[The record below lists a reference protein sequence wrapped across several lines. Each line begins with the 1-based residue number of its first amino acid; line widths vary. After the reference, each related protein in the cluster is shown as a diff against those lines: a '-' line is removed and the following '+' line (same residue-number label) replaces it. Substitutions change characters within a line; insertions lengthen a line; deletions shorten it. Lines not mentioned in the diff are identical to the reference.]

1 MKSLQKRSSHLK
13 AVILY
18 FMPILSSAK
27 EFRSLKDI
35 GILMVTSLI
44 FGATL
49 ISVSGPLNVLAA
61 NTASHYAV
69 GQHPSDVV
77 LGDFNG
83 DGIPDLAV
91 ANRDSF
97 TVSILLG
104 RGDGTFQPAVNYFTG
119 PNPASIAVGD
129 FNGDGKLDLAV
140 ALLGTGTVSVLLGNG
155 DGTFQSAVGYNVQ
168 SSPASVAV
176 GDFNA
181 DGKLDIAVA
190 NVVSGSVSIL
200 LGNGDGT
207 FQAAVNYPVGTSPT
221 FLLVADL
228 NKDGKPDLA
237 VANAGSSQV
246 SILVGKGDGT
256 FQTAVNYSTA
266 LGGSSIAVGDFN
278 GDGKLDLAVTDSF
291 SGNVSVLLGN
301 GDATFQTAVNYV
313 VQSNP
318 TSIAVND
325 LNGDG
330 KPDLVVTNESSDTV
344 SVLVGLGD
352 GTFAPAVNWV
362 VPNGPVAVSVADFN
376 GDGIPDL
383 AIACSES
390 ATLVILPGLP
400 GASFPV
406 PFNYIAGPSSNLVVT
421 VAAADFNGDGKL
433 DLVGFSPLSAATTV
447 SLLFGVGDGTFQPH
461 LDVGVGAGPVGVAAG
476 DLNGDGK
483 ADLAVIT
490 KASSNVSVLLGNGD
504 GTFAAAVTYGAGS
517 VPAGIALGDFNK
529 DGIPDIC
536 VVSAFGISVLLGNG
550 DGTFQSAISTPVPFS
565 GVPDSQLVVADLN
578 GDGIPDVI
586 AIDPTA
592 FAAVVLLGNGDGTFR
607 VGSRLQTGSLP
618 AAIAVGDLNGDG
630 KPDLVVANQSLSG
643 TYSILLGNGDG
654 TFQAPVTY
662 QLRAFP
668 DSMSSVVVGDFD
680 GDGKLDIAIAD
691 SFYHNVTILLGNGNG
706 TFQPSID
713 YDSGAIPTSMVV
725 GDFNGDGKADVAV
738 GMTGGISILLSA
750 ISPAS
755 ATKSFSVPVGGA
767 LSSATTI
774 SSQTVETGYARV
786 SVNSGATPYGT
797 AVFALTQ
804 NDVTVSETAVPAS
817 PPTNAARVFIEY
829 RTPAPQGGNA
839 NPAGSI
845 SVNTGIALV
854 NEGTDAAH
862 LTCQLFDSTGSVLA
876 IGHGTVPVNGH
887 PTLFISELS
896 QILPDFVLPAS
907 FPSTIQ
913 FGSLQIESDQPFSVL
928 ALRLTSNQ
936 RGETLMSSTP
946 IADLSK
952 PLSNDA
958 LFLPRLVNGGG
969 WKTTYF
975 LMNTSP
981 SSTETET
988 GIIQLLDRNGAPLT
1002 ITLQNGSSGS
1012 SFIYAIPPKGVY
1024 VLQTDGSSANITDGW
1039 AKVNP
1044 DPGSGAPTGGG
1055 IFNFSQGGVLVTES
1069 GVPSVLPT
1077 THARVYIDKAGGHD
1091 TGLAI
1096 ANPGSTTVNV
1106 VVNAFQT
1113 DGVTP
1118 AGNGPGSVT
1127 LNGFGETAAF
1137 VGGLISGLAGGYRG
1151 VLDISSSSPF
1161 IPLTLRT
1168 LTNSRNEFL
1177 ITSFPVADFNR
1188 PAPSPIVFPQIAS
1201 GGGYQTEFIFLS
1213 AGGAAS
1219 TTVNYFGNDG
1229 SPLALAK
1236 GTR

>member
-18 FMPILSSAK
+18 FMPILSSAR
-27 EFRSLKDI
+27 EFRPLKDI
-35 GILMVTSLI
+35 GILMVASLI
-44 FGATL
+44 FGAT
-49 ISVSGPLNVLAA
+49 INSVSGTLNVLAA
-61 NTASHYAV
+61 NMATHYAV

-119 PNPASIAVGD
+119 PNPVSIAVGD
-129 FNGDGKLDLAV
+129 FNGDGKLDLAL

-155 DGTFQSAVGYNVQ
+155 DGTFQPAVGYNVQ
-168 SSPASVAV
+168 SSPDSVAV
-176 GDFNA
+176 GDFNG

-190 NVVSGSVSIL
+190 NAISGSVSIL

-207 FQAAVNYPVGTSPT
+207 FQAAVNYPVGTNPT
-221 FLLVADL
+221 FLLAVDL
-228 NKDGKPDLA
+228 NKDGKLDLA
-237 VANAGSSQV
+237 VANAGSNQV

-256 FQTAVNYSTA
+256 FQAAVNYSTA
-266 LGGSSIAVGDFN
+266 LGASAIAVGDFN

-301 GDATFQTAVNYV
+301 GDATFQAAVNYIV
-313 VQSNP
+313 ESNP
-318 TSIAVND
+318 TSIAVTD

-344 SVLVGLGD
+344 SVLLGLGD
-352 GTFAPAVNWV
+352 GTFGPAVNWV
-362 VPNGPVAVSVADFN
+362 VANGPVAVSVADFN

-390 ATLVILPGLP
+390 AALVILPGLP

-421 VAAADFNGDGKL
+421 VAAADFNGDGKP

-447 SLLFGVGDGTFQPH
+447 SLLFGVGDGTFQPA
-461 LDVGVGAGPVGVAAG
+461 LSVGVGAAPIGVAAG

-490 KASSNVSVLLGNGD
+490 KASSSVSVLLGNGD

-517 VPAGIALGDFNK
+517 VPSGIALGDFNK

-536 VVSAFGISVLLGNG
+536 VVSVFGISVLLGNG
-550 DGTFQSAISTPVPFS
+550 DGTFQSVISTPVPFS

-607 VGSRLQTGSLP
+607 LGSRLQTGSLL

-630 KPDLVVANQSLSG
+630 KPDLVVINQSLSG
-643 TYSILLGNGDG
+643 TYSIFLGNGDG

-691 SFYHNVTILLGNGNG
+691 SFYHNVSILLGNGNG

-713 YDSGAIPTSMVV
+713 YDSGAIPNSMVV
-725 GDFNGDGKADVAV
+725 ADLNGDGKADIAV
-738 GMTGGISILLSA
+738 GMTGGISILLSS

-755 ATKSFSVPVGGA
+755 ATKSFSIPVGGA
-767 LSSATTI
+767 LSSATTM

-786 SVNSGATPYGT
+786 SVNSGTPPYGT
-797 AVFALTQ
+797 AVFTLTQ
-804 NDVTVSETAVPAS
+804 NGVTVSETAVPAS
-817 PPTNAARVFIEY
+817 LPTSAARVYVEY
-829 RTPAPQGGNA
+829 RTATPLGGNA
-839 NPAGSI
+839 NTAGSI

-854 NEGTDAAH
+854 NEGAAPAH

-876 IGHGTVPVNGH
+876 IGHGTVSVNAH

-896 QILPDFVLPAS
+896 QLLPDFVLPAN

-928 ALRLTSNQ
+928 ALRLTTNQ

-946 IADLSK
+946 IADLSQ
-952 PLSNDA
+952 PLLNDA
-958 LFLPRLVNGGG
+958 LFLPRLVDGGG

-981 SSTETET
+981 SSTET

-1002 ITLQNGSSGS
+1002 VQLQNGSSGS
-1012 SFIYAIPPKGVY
+1012 SFVYAIPPQGVY
-1024 VLQTDGSSANITDGW
+1024 VLQTAGSSVTITDGW
-1039 AKVNP
+1039 ARVNP
-1044 DPGSGAPTGGG
+1044 DPGSGAPVGGG
-1055 IFNFSQGGVLVTES
+1055 IFNFSQGGILVTES

-1077 THARVYIDKAGGHD
+1077 THARVYIDKSGGHD

-1096 ANPGSTTVNV
+1096 ANPGSATVNV

-1118 AGNGPGSVT
+1118 AGSGPGSVT

-1137 VGGLISGLAGGYRG
+1137 VGGLISGLAGGYQG

-1201 GGGYQTEFIFLS
+1201 GGGYQTEFIFIS

-1219 TTVNYFGNDG
+1219 TTVDYFGNDG